1 MITLT
6 QGLLL
11 ALMAFLVGFDDL
23 MEAFFRHASDHGGNF
38 YRYYFRGY

>member
-23 MEAFFRHASDHGGNF
+23 MEAFSSCVRSWWQLLPVLF
-38 YRYYFRGY
+38 